1 MLSTVMEKLD
11 IILRC
16 IKYLIKFIIYLQ
28 IMLVLLIKGS
38 AASYIKF

>member
-28 IMLVLLIKGS
+28 IMLVLPIKGS
-38 AASYIKF
+38 TASCIKF